1 MTRPQLRWAFFFKQK
16 HFVPSSHHFKE
27 KHKSRS
33 TSDHSTRPDL
43 QLGCQVNNGGG
54 ADVTSD
60 LQTSTE
66 LVQLSVLLMVG
77 ALPRLHVGQS
87 KVGKSDKDTTAT
99 TTTTGTTAIITRTQ
113 TLTTTMAQWGVAR
126 KV

>member
-1 MTRPQLRWAFFFKQK
+1 
-16 HFVPSSHHFKE
+16 
-27 KHKSRS
+27 
-33 TSDHSTRPDL
+33 
-43 QLGCQVNNGGG
+43 
-54 ADVTSD
+54 
-60 LQTSTE
+60 
-66 LVQLSVLLMVG
+66 MVG

-99 TTTTGTTAIITRTQ
+99 TTTTGTTAIITTTQ